1 MTSAK
6 PTLSPWREGREEEGM
21 EGGSWEKG
29 LEKKRKSEQKEEG
42 ERGWGGESENEYP
55 TLFWSKF
62 HKE

>member
-1 MTSAK
+1 
-6 PTLSPWREGREEEGM
+6 M

-55 TLFWSKF
+55 TLFGQNSTKSRQNNAL
-62 HKE
+62 EAGD